1 MEKLETLSEVE
12 GTSDRV
18 GGKTRNIVRSRGN
31 FGQSWWKNKE
41 HCQKSREFRTELVEK
56 QETLSEVEG
65 ISDRVGGKTRNIV
78 RSRDNF

>member
-56 QETLSEVEG
+56 LETLSEVG
-65 ISDRVGGKTRNIV
+65 TTSDRVSCVKQPRQ
-78 RSRDNF
+78 SEF